1 MQEYVTLYEQIYDF
15 ENLYGAYKEA
25 RKGKRWK
32 EAAIKF
38 EINLMEALL
47 LLKRQLQT
55 KPIRWHHITVFMF
68 TSLRNGL

>member
-38 EINLMEALL
+38 EINLMEA
-47 LLKRQLQT
+47 
-55 KPIRWHHITVFMF
+55 
-68 TSLRNGL
+68 